1 MITSKF
7 IRKQRLGNQLFI
19 YASLLGIAKK
29 NNTCVNEVIKINH
42 WIKDGNRSFIIDR
55 DVPLIEIKEDA
66 FNYTPIVFSNNS
78 IDYDLQGY
86 FQSYK
91 YFDNIPKFEFKQ
103 EHIDKADK
111 ILSFIPYKKKIA
123 IHIRRGDYVDN
134 TNYVLLPPIYYIK
147 ALIDNFPDWR
157 DYGIMIFSDDIPY
170 CRVHF
175 GCLDNVY
182 FADGN
187 SDIEDLI
194 LMTKCDHFIISNSS
208 YSWWGAY
215 LGEKKDSI
223 VVRPKH
229 HFAGKLLETH
239 DIKDLYP
246 EHWKV
251 HDHLESKLDL
261 SDTTIVIPVK
271 YDHEH
276 RKKNLDLIV
285 YMLQKDYNVN
295 IVIGEQAY
303 SPLGLYCFQ
312 FSYMMDFGC
321 RYDQFAKNIFHR
333 TYMLNTMIKRE
344 YTKDVVVNYD
354 ADVIIPPM
362 QMYLAVEAIRNGY
375 DMIYPYSGVFAR
387 MERNKWFSIIEKY
400 LDIGFVKNEILDGMK
415 PSNVN
420 NSVGG
425 CVLFNKNSF
434 LEGGGENE
442 QFISFGH
449 EDCEREYRFR
459 VLGYKVKR
467 IKGNLYHMNH
477 FTGPDSSTKN
487 PYWKKNRELW
497 NKIKQMSKQELLEYI
512 KQTFIWKTK

>member
-1 MITSKF
+1 MITSTF
-7 IRKQRLGNQLFI
+7 LEKQRLGNQLFI

-29 NNTCVNEVIKINH
+29 NNTTVNIIPSFNKYIKHLITVKKEK
-42 WIKDGNRSFIIDR
+42 KD
-55 DVPLIEIKEDA
+55 LIVYKEPN
-66 FNYTPIVFSNNS
+66 FNYTPVVISPFSLATN
-78 IDYDLQGY
+78 YDMLGY

-91 YFDNIPKFEFKQ
+91 YFDNIPKFEFQQ
-103 EHIDKADK
+103 EYINKADK
-111 ILSFIPYKKKIA
+111 LLSFIPYKKKIA

-134 TNYVLLPPIYYIK
+134 PNYVLLPPIYYIK
-147 ALIDNFPDWR
+147 ALIDNFPDWK

-175 GCLDNVY
+175 GCLENVY
-182 FADGN
+182 FAEGN

-194 LMTKCDHFIISNSS
+194 LMSRCDHFIISNSS
-208 YSWWGAY
+208 YSWWSAY

-251 HDHLESKLDL
+251 HDHLDSKIDL

-276 RKKNLDLIV
+276 RKKNLDLV
-285 YMLQKDYNVN
+285 VCMLQKDYNVN

-303 SPLGLYCFQ
+303 YRFQ
-312 FSYMMDFGC
+312 FSYMMNFGC
-321 RYDQFAKNIFHR
+321 RYDQFAKNVFHR
-333 TYMLNTMIKRE
+333 TYMLNSMIRSE
-344 YTKDVVVNYD
+344 WTKNIVVNYD

-362 QMYLAVEAIRNGY
+362 QMYLAVEAIRNGD
-375 DMIYPYSGVFAR
+375 DMVYPYDGRFAR
-387 MERNKWFSIIEKY
+387 MERVTWFKELEKR
-400 LDIGFVKNEILDGMK
+400 LDIGFVKNTIFNGMK
-415 PSNVN
+415 LHDNLH
-420 NSVGG
+420 SVGG
-425 CVLFNKNSF
+425 CILFNRDSF

-442 QFISFGH
+442 EFISFGD
-449 EDCEREYRFR
+449 EDNERYYRFFT
-459 VLGYKVKR
+459 LGYKIKR
-467 IKGNLYHMNH
+467 IKGVLYHINH

-497 NKIKQMSKQELLEYI
+497 NKIKQMNKQELLEYI
-512 KQTFIWKTK
+512 KQTFKWKIK